1 MSFPEA
7 SSFREAEPPSPAD
20 SVLVIGGGVGGM
32 RAAIDLA
39 EAGLHA
45 YLLETEPA
53 LGGRVA
59 QLGFMF
65 PTHDCVLCRGTSDHG
80 FGCTRPSLT
89 PALLDHNRHP
99 NITVLTST
107 DLLACD
113 GEAGDFRVR
122 LRRAPAFVDPARCTN
137 CGRCA
142 EVCPEVRP
150 SGFQLGLS
158 TRKAIDK
165 SAPRSIPNAYYLLH
179 KTAGC
184 DDCRRCLEV
193 CPSDAIDLQAAETEV
208 ELGVGAVILAMGFQP
223 FDPRQM
229 PELGYGRFPNVI
241 TSMQYERLASRSGP
255 TEGIV
260 RRLSDGA
267 IPRRIAWLQ
276 CVGSRD
282 QVNPYCSSICCM
294 YATKQAILARQRIPD
309 AECRIFTM
317 DERAFNKE
325 YELYYQQAQRT
336 HGVHYT
342 RTRISAVAEDPA
354 TGNVLLRYPAGRGHG
369 ESSGP
374 QGPIS
379 EEAFDLLV
387 LAVGIRPPKRA
398 IEIARTLEID
408 LNPYGFCETA
418 KFSPL
423 AASRPG
429 VFVCGAFAS
438 PKEIAETILDGSG
451 AAAEAMALL
460 RGRLG
465 QRTFSRSQPFLEGAK
480 PRVTDRNGSELSIA
494 LALCECAGEIGDTVN
509 LAAVARHAACLPHV
523 ARVET
528 IPLACLPQGQGR
540 VQALAADPRINRLI
554 IAACSPRTHEPF
566 FQRLC
571 GESGLHPYFTE
582 MVNLREHCAWVHRD
596 DPAGATRRAFE
607 QVRVAAERLTH
618 ARPIEKIERPP
629 QRAALVV
636 GGGVSGMTS
645 ALAIAD
651 AGFEV
656 HLIERSGELGGN
668 LHHVHF
674 VAEGE
679 NPQRLL
685 RDLVNRAVAHERVH
699 LHLRSQVVQHS
710 GSVGD
715 FRAVIETMGDG
726 FASPK
731 RPGGL
736 PHGSGGDGSAS
747 PKRPGGLPHGSGGDG
762 GSRRTEIR
770 HGAVIVATGGVEGS
784 TPRYLFGQ
792 DPRVVRQSAFEEI
805 LVHQPERAAGLRS
818 VVMIQCVPPSGGPDY
833 CSRVC
838 CTNTIKNALRLK
850 MLNPTCQVV
859 VLYKNIITYGFREQ
873 YHLEARR
880 RGVLF
885 VRYTDDA
892 PPRVSLRTHGERTT
906 LAVQVDEHVFGESLA
921 FEPELI
927 ALSMPIEPAA
937 GTEALARAFGVP
949 LSAEGFFLE
958 AHPKV
963 RPMDF
968 ADDGLFLAGMAHYPK
983 FIEECITHAKACAA
997 RTLTILTRPSLQ
1009 LGGIVAIV
1017 DPVKCTG
1024 CLTCVRTC
1032 PFGIP
1037 AIRPEVTGVG
1047 GLAGSAWIDPARC
1060 QGCGTCTA
1068 ECPARAIQLEGYRD
1082 DQLRVG
1088 LGAWL
1093 VPEVEAASFELPERD
1108 TG

>member
-1 MSFPEA
+1 
-7 SSFREAEPPSPAD
+7 
-20 SVLVIGGGVGGM
+20 M

-80 FGCTRPSLT
+80 FGCTRPSIT
-89 PALLDHNRHP
+89 PALLDYNRHP
-99 NITVLTST
+99 NITVLTSSRLIT
-107 DLLACD
+107 CD
-113 GEAGDFRVR
+113 GEAGDFHVR
-122 LRRAPAFVDPARCTN
+122 LRRAPAYVDGARCTN

-142 EVCPEVRP
+142 EVCPQVRP

-165 SAPRSIPNAYYLLH
+165 SAPRSIPNAYYLLR
-179 KTAGC
+179 KTDAC

-193 CPSDAIDLQAAETEV
+193 CPSDAIDLQATTAEVT
-208 ELGVGAVILAMGFQP
+208 LGVGAVILAMGFQP

-229 PELGYGRFPNVI
+229 PELGYGRVANVI

-294 YATKQAILARQRIPD
+294 YATKQAILARQRNPD

-325 YELYYQQAQRT
+325 YELYYQQARSA
-336 HGVHYT
+336 HNIHYT

-354 TGNVLLRYPAGRGHG
+354 TGDVLLRYPAGRGHG
-369 ESSGP
+369 DSTGG
-374 QGPIS
+374 QGSIS
-379 EEAFDLLV
+379 EEHFDLLV
-387 LAVGIRPPKRA
+387 LAVGIRPPDHA
-398 IEIARTLEID
+398 IEIARTLGID

-423 AASRPG
+423 SASRPG
-429 VFVCGAFAS
+429 IFVCGAFAS

-451 AAAEAMALL
+451 AAAEAMGLL

-465 QRTFSRSQPFLEGAK
+465 QRTFSRSQPFLGAGQ
-480 PRVTDRNGSELSIA
+480 PGVAARPVDEPSVA
-494 LALCECAGEIGDTVN
+494 LALCECAGEISDTVD
-509 LAAVARHAACLPHV
+509 LTAVARHALQLPHV
-523 ARVET
+523 RRVET
-528 IPLACLPQGQGR
+528 MPLACLPEGQAR
-540 VQALAADPRINRLI
+540 LRALAADPEINRLVI
-554 IAACSPRTHEPF
+554 GACSPRTHEPF
-566 FQRLC
+566 FQRLA
-571 GESGLHPYFTE
+571 GETGLHPYFTE

-607 QVRVAAERLTH
+607 QVRLSAARLRQ
-618 ARPIEKIERPP
+618 ARPVEKFDRRPS
-629 QRAALVV
+629 RAALVI

-651 AGFEV
+651 AGFSV
-656 HLIERSGELGGN
+656 HLVERSAELGGN
-668 LHHVHF
+668 LHHIHF

-679 NPQRLL
+679 NPRRLL
-685 RDLVNRAVAHERVH
+685 RDLVNRVVSHERIQ

-715 FRAVIETMGDG
+715 FHAVLETTGENG
-726 FASPK
+726 ET
-731 RPGGL
+731 
-736 PHGSGGDGSAS
+736 
-747 PKRPGGLPHGSGGDG
+747 
-762 GSRRTEIR
+762 RRVDVL
-770 HGAVIVATGGVEGS
+770 HGAAILATGGVEGS
-784 TPRYLFGQ
+784 TAHYLYGR
-792 DPRVVRQSAFEEI
+792 DSRVVRQSALEEI
-805 LVHQPERAAGLRS
+805 LVHQPERVAGLRS
-818 VVMIQCVPPSGGPDY
+818 VVMIQCVPPAGGPDY

-838 CTNTIKNALRLK
+838 CTNTIKNSLRLK
-850 MLNPTCQVV
+850 MLNPACQVV

-873 YHLEARR
+873 YHVEARR

-885 VRYTDDA
+885 VRYTDDN
-892 PPRVSLRTHGERTT
+892 PPRVTRTERAGEAG
-906 LAVQVDEHVFGESLA
+906 LSVQVDEHVFGETLT
-921 FEPELI
+921 FEPDLL
-927 ALSMPIEPAA
+927 ALSMPIEPAV
-937 GTEALARAFGVP
+937 GTSTLAHLFGVP
-949 LSAEGFFLE
+949 RSPEGFFLE

-997 RTLTILTRPSLQ
+997 RVLTILTRPSLQ
-1009 LGGIVAIV
+1009 LGGVVAVV
-1017 DPVKCTG
+1017 DPEKCTG
-1024 CLTCVRTC
+1024 CLTCARTC

-1037 AIRPEVTGVG
+1037 AIRSEIPGVG
-1047 GLAGSAWIDPARC
+1047 RLGGSAWIDPARC

-1082 DQLRVG
+1082 EQLRIG
-1088 LGAWL
+1088 LGSWL
-1093 VPEVEAASFELPERD
+1093 ELPTEA
-1108 TG
+1108 T